1 LASQGPSFYDPLNE
15 SRWLTMTRSGPR
27 SAFWRQST
35 LRFALGTS
43 AGLALARSLT
53 APARP
58 PRTDDEVLDEGRDD
72 LKACTGTK
80 ESSTPSEEAASPC
93 PADMV
98 EVDGDWCPVVEHW
111 CLRPVDPK
119 HVDQDRCA
127 EFAATT
133 RCLGA
138 SQRKRFCIDRYEWPN
153 EAGVKPVVAV
163 DWDTARTQC
172 TSRGKRLCVDQEWT
186 LACEGQERLP
196 YPYGFARNPDACNI
210 DKPYIF
216 PDDAKWANPSL
227 RPGEIARLDQRDPS
241 GARESCVSPYG
252 VFDMTGNV
260 DEWVYNE
267 QGKENEKPYFSG
279 LKGGYWGPVRDRCRP
294 MTTDH
299 GPSHTGYQIGFRCC
313 ASLPNTGSTAVIPTP
328 DDARRRTG
336 T

>member
-1 LASQGPSFYDPLNE
+1 
-15 SRWLTMTRSGPR
+15 MKCSGPIPTP
-27 SAFWRQST
+27 WRRAT
-35 LRFALGTS
+35 DRLALCAT
-43 AGLALARSLT
+43 ATLALATSPT
-53 APARP
+53 AAVPANRAP
-58 PRTDDEVLDEGRDD
+58 GEARDE
-72 LKACTGTK
+72 LKACTGAK
-80 ESSTPSEEAASPC
+80 ESSTPPEEPGSQC
-93 PADMV
+93 PVDMV
-98 EVDGDWCPVVEHW
+98 EVDGDWCPVVEQW

-133 RCLGA
+133 RCLGT
-138 SQRKRFCIDRYEWPN
+138 SERKRFCIDRYEWPN

-163 DWDTARTQC
+163 DWDAARAQC

-186 LACEGQERLP
+186 LACEGREHLP
-196 YPYGFARNPDACNI
+196 YPYGFARNADACNI

-227 RPGEIARLDQRDPS
+227 RPSEIARLDQRDPS

-267 QGKENEKPYFSG
+267 QGRENEKPYFSG

-299 GPSHTGYQIGFRCC
+299 GRSHTGYQIGFRCC
-313 ASLPNTGSTAVIPTP
+313 ASLPDTGSTEPRQTASGGAGDVPSSLRP
-328 DDARRRTG
+328 RAG
-336 T
+336 GVAEVSSAKPSS